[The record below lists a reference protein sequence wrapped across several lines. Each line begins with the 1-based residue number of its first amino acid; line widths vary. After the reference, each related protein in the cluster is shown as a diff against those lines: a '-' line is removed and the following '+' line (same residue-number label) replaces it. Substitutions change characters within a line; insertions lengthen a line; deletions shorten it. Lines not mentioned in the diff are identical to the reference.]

1 MKTHVCTDRAQI
13 SRVLLSYLSENTAA
27 SDTLEGIVEWWFLDQ
42 QLRQETA
49 TVKQVLDDFVETKL
63 ILESETGDGR
73 VHYRIN
79 RRKQKQ
85 IRALLE
91 GRNA

>member
-1 MKTHVCTDRAQI
+1 LNGGFWIDN
-13 SRVLLSYLSENTAA
+13 SNTRPPQ
-27 SDTLEGIVEWWFLDQ
+27 SN
-42 QLRQETA
+42 
-49 TVKQVLDDFVETKL
+49 KVLDDFVATKL
-63 ILESETGDGR
+63 ILESEAGDGR

-91 GRNA
+91 GRDA

>member
-1 MKTHVCTDRAQI
+1 MCVSDKAEI
-13 SRVLLSYLSENTAA
+13 SRALLSYLSENTAA
-27 SDTLEGIVEWWFLDQ
+27 SDTLEGIAEWWLLDRK
-42 QLRQETA
+42 LRNEITA
-49 TVKQVLDDFVETKL
+49 VKELLDEFVAKKF
-63 ILESETGDGR
+63 ILESEAGDGR

-91 GRNA
+91 ERET

>member
-1 MKTHVCTDRAQI
+1 MKLMCVSDRTQI
-13 SRVLLSYLSENTAA
+13 SRVLLSYLFENTAA
-27 SDTLEGIVEWWFLDQ
+27 SDTLEGIVEWWFLDR

-49 TVKQVLDDFVETKL
+49 AVKQVLDDFVAAKL
-63 ILESETGDGR
+63 ILESEAGDGR

-91 GRNA
+91 GRDA